1 MRTGVGILLAGALA
15 LSAPAEPFRAGDR
28 VCFFGDSITHGGVWH
43 RNVIL
48 YYVTR
53 FPDRDVAFM
62 NSGSG
67 GDNAA
72 NALKVRLEPDVVA
85 RKPTD
90 VVVMFGMNDFGFREY
105 GTNATPAQVARQAQ
119 RLSEYARNM
128 DLLVAGLRRRLPG
141 VRLCLMTPTPFDDA
155 ALYGK
160 PVNEHL
166 GANGGLTCA
175 ADIVARLA
183 GRADATLVDLNAAV
197 KDYYRRVRASDDR
210 AVFAADRI
218 HPDAATHFM
227 MAHRFLEAQNAP
239 RVVSDIM
246 LQDVRAVGVRNA
258 AVSDISWSDGSVS
271 FKVLEKSLPWP
282 VGPEEGRGGELVRAA
297 AADFNGETLAF
308 AGLADGDWTLT
319 IDGDRICTASAR
331 QWAIGVDLGGNAQT
345 PQYRQALDVWRETKR
360 LHERM
365 GQVQADNVLFIRSAA
380 AQMRQQGLDPS
391 SPEDRARYLTE
402 WLPRAQ
408 PWDVAKMRNAMQEW
422 DANDRLIRDV
432 DVFWPRLRALA
443 TPRPHRY
450 ALTREASKAGG
461 GLDLAWADG
470 DLRLVDAARGE
481 TLFRI
486 PEGRLMTP
494 SFAADARATVVQE
507 PDGVRIVYSHPSLV
521 SGEVRLK
528 KVATGLSLAAA
539 FAPKDDVVLNRLNVF
554 PKGTT
559 TACYEIKNFK
569 NIHATSAV
577 RPQVL
582 LGGETF
588 AINTYSKDWQFAPH
602 PTAMLFTR
610 NPAQVLVGAT
620 CAPVGGYGLYAE
632 GAKSEIDAFYLD
644 YGPDAWGW
652 RIRAGETWTS
662 PESRIVLDHS
672 NDPFRAW
679 ANFGDVLVREGLV
692 PDPAKRPFVPW
703 HHDNVYCTWHDQT
716 LLSGYIP
723 DGVRLDW
730 RGLLPHDGGRLD
742 GDVHLSVREHA
753 LLGVSERV
761 PSEVRRVVRRAG
773 AAAVRGGEGRS
784 VGLRALHRQ
793 RARVV
798 GADVAGRLRHGA
810 VRRGD
815 EAAGGALG
823 PRRAAGV
830 HGRTRAGRRHGDGG
844 GQTRLSAARGRNLL
858 PRIDDRD
865 PSARSE
871 PPCAG
876 RAVRGDGWGASGRL
890 GDGGAILRRGHVQL
904 LSVGRPRARHRVDGA
919 SAAGRADRRGVCASP
934 RTREEAAD
942 RDGVELPRA

>member
-246 LQDVRAVGVRNA
+246 LQDGRAVGVRNA
-258 AVSDISWSDGSVS
+258 AVSDISWSDGTVS

-402 WLPRAQ
+402 WLPKAQ

-432 DVFWPRLRALA
+432 DAFWPRLRALA

-461 GLDLAWADG
+461 GLDLAWAGG

-528 KVATGLSLAAA
+528 KVATG
-539 FAPKDDVVLNRLNVF
+539 PW
-554 PKGTT
+554 G
-559 TACYEIKNFK
+559 
-569 NIHATSAV
+569 
-577 RPQVL
+577 Q
-582 LGGETF
+582 
-588 AINTYSKDWQFAPH
+588 
-602 PTAMLFTR
+602 
-610 NPAQVLVGAT
+610 
-620 CAPVGGYGLYAE
+620 APVRVT
-632 GAKSEIDAFYLD
+632 EI
-644 YGPDAWGW
+644 
-652 RIRAGETWTS
+652 
-662 PESRIVLDHS
+662 
-672 NDPFRAW
+672 
-679 ANFGDVLVREGLV
+679 
-692 PDPAKRPFVPW
+692 
-703 HHDNVYCTWHDQT
+703 
-716 LLSGYIP
+716 
-723 DGVRLDW
+723 
-730 RGLLPHDGGRLD
+730 
-742 GDVHLSVREHA
+742 
-753 LLGVSERV
+753 
-761 PSEVRRVVRRAG
+761 
-773 AAAVRGGEGRS
+773 
-784 VGLRALHRQ
+784 
-793 RARVV
+793 
-798 GADVAGRLRHGA
+798 
-810 VRRGD
+810 
-815 EAAGGALG
+815 
-823 PRRAAGV
+823 
-830 HGRTRAGRRHGDGG
+830 
-844 GQTRLSAARGRNLL
+844 
-858 PRIDDRD
+858 
-865 PSARSE
+865 
-871 PPCAG
+871 
-876 RAVRGDGWGASGRL
+876 
-890 GDGGAILRRGHVQL
+890 
-904 LSVGRPRARHRVDGA
+904 
-919 SAAGRADRRGVCASP
+919 
-934 RTREEAAD
+934 EEC
-942 RDGVELPRA
+942 G